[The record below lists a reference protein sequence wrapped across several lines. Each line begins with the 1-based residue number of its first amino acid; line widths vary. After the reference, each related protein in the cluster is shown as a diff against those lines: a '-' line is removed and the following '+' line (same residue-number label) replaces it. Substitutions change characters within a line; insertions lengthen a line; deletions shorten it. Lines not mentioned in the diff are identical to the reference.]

1 MKKDTRETVASVVGY
16 AAGLGAGGLV
26 GGMGMALVS
35 KTTIPKV
42 LKPVYYLGAIGLGG
56 AAGVAADKYVSDAT
70 EAVLEMADDVFELLG
85 GEDEEKEPDPLEEAE
100 SELVSV
106 KVPKEAWEK
115 FQAMKAAKAER
126 AGIIES
132 SSN

>member
-1 MKKDTRETVASVVGY
+1 MKKETRETVASVIGAVAGCG
-16 AAGLGAGGLV
+16 AAGLV
-26 GGMGMALVS
+26 GGTLVTVVAKS
-35 KTTIPKV
+35 AIPKM
-42 LKPVYYLGAIGLGG
+42 LKPVYYIGAAGLGG

-70 EAVLEMADDVFELLG
+70 EAVLDVADDVFELLG
-85 GEDEEKEPDPLEEAE
+85 GEDEEKAPDPLEEAE
-100 SELVSV
+100 AELVSV

-126 AGIIES
+126 DGIIES

>member
-1 MKKDTRETVASVVGY
+1 MKKDTRETVAAVVGCVAGAG
-16 AAGLGAGGLV
+16 AAGLIGGIGV
-26 GGMGMALVS
+26 TFISRTA
-35 KTTIPKV
+35 IPKA
-42 LKPVYYLGAIGLGG
+42 LKPVYYLGAVGLGG

-70 EAVLEMADDVFELLG
+70 EAVLEMADDVFDLLG

-100 SELVSV
+100 AELVSV

-126 AGIIES
+126 DGIIES